1 MSNVPLMNS
10 ARKTLPLLIATLAP
24 FCGAAA
30 HAAGLGELTAHSSLG
45 EPLRAEV
52 RLMRAPGEDI
62 DASCVKA
69 VTGGSDDI
77 PWIHN
82 ARIRLAGD
90 RLQITTREPVNHPI
104 AMLGLR
110 VACGF
115 ELRREFTLLLS
126 PPTIR
131 NAVAPLDIPVNT
143 PIVAPGKLPADVPL
157 SSPTASRRAATP
169 PATSPRSP
177 RTPAATTARP
187 AQASSRSAP
196 SARLAE
202 ATPTGATTPAR
213 AAAPRAADPIRQ
225 DRLLIGAGDEAG
237 LVPLRMSS
245 LLANPPKS
253 DDSGVQPPQ
262 RSQEQRT
269 LAEIDDRIAAQLEL
283 DEKIKRLEE
292 YQALLKERVAQLDQN
307 RKPATAPAPAQ
318 VTPAAA
324 PATATDDM
332 QALLEQWTGPVAGLL
347 AVLLGGGALIY
358 LRRRRNA
365 TDVPVMS
372 EPEFHTT
379 LQHPGQ
385 PSASGPGAVIGLAT
399 PAASTEAL
407 SSLPEMRTPA
417 IAHGNAP
424 TPAEA
429 SGEWAEPT
437 FAPAHPIPFD
447 ENVDEHDSALELA
460 EIMMSFGR
468 TQGAAETLADY
479 IRNNPRQAVKPW
491 LKLLEVYHVAGMRAE
506 FEALTRQLNKTF
518 NVKMISWSD
527 FKTLRSGA
535 DTVEQ
540 IPHVV
545 QRLQALWGTQEAQAY
560 IHQILRD
567 NRNGT
572 RQGFPL
578 TVVEELLLLL
588 AILDDELGT
597 YKPPTELSLVD
608 METPPS
614 AEDRNTAAA

>member
-1 MSNVPLMNS
+1 MSNVPLMNR
-10 ARKTLPLLIATLAP
+10 ARKTIPFLIATLAP

-30 HAAGLGELTAHSSLG
+30 HAAGLGELTTHSSLG

-52 RLMRAPGEDI
+52 RLVRAPGEDI
-62 DASCVKA
+62 DANCVKA
-69 VTGGSDDI
+69 TSGGSDDM

-90 RLQITTREPVNHPI
+90 RLLVTTRDPVNHPI

-126 PPTIR
+126 PP
-131 NAVAPLDIPVNT
+131 AVGRTAPLIDTPVT
-143 PIVAPGKLPADVPL
+143 APGQGPAET
-157 SSPTASRRAATP
+157 PTAAAPNRRATTAPAAISHSPRPSAPVSPRPAPASAKAAAPARPAGLTP
-169 PATSPRSP
+169 PAATATL
-177 RTPAATTARP
+177 RTPAARAPEP
-187 AQASSRSAP
+187 A
-196 SARLAE
+196 
-202 ATPTGATTPAR
+202 
-213 AAAPRAADPIRQ
+213 RQ
-225 DRLLIGAGDEAG
+225 DRLVIGAGDEAS
-237 LVPLRMSS
+237 LVPLRMSAQ
-245 LLANPPKS
+245 LANPPKS
-253 DDSGVQPPQ
+253 EDSSAPSTP

-307 RKPATAPAPAQ
+307 GKPAIAPAPAPAQ
-318 VTPAAA
+318 
-324 PATATDDM
+324 ATLPTGPQAETDGM
-332 QALLEQWTGPVAGLL
+332 QALLEQWTAPVAGLL

-358 LRRRRNA
+358 LRRRRNTA
-365 TDVPVMS
+365 DAPALS

-379 LQHPGQ
+379 LQHPGH
-385 PSASGPGAVIGLAT
+385 AT
-399 PAASTEAL
+399 PTGPEPVIATTPQAASMEAV
-407 SSLPEMRTPA
+407 SSLPEMRASAAPRSQLPA
-417 IAHGNAP
+417 QAD
-424 TPAEA
+424 T

-527 FKTLRSGA
+527 FKTIRGGA

-545 QRLQALWGTQEAQAY
+545 QRLQDLWGTQEAQAY

-608 METPPS
+608 MEPPPG
-614 AEDRNTAAA
+614 AEDRDSAAA

>member
-1 MSNVPLMNS
+1 MSNVPLMNL
-10 ARKTLPLLIATLAP
+10 ARKTIPLLIATLAP

-30 HAAGLGELTAHSSLG
+30 HAAGLGELTTHSSLG

-62 DASCVKA
+62 DANCVKA
-69 VTGGSDDI
+69 VPGGSDDM
-77 PWIHN
+77 PWISN
-82 ARIRLAGD
+82 ARIRLVGD
-90 RLQITTREPVNHPI
+90 RLLVTTREPVNHPV

-126 PPTIR
+126 PP
-131 NAVAPLDIPVNT
+131 AVGRTAQLIDTPVAAPDKALDNT
-143 PIVAPGKLPADVPL
+143 PSSAATNRRTTPSPAAARQTPRPATTAQRTAPAPAK
-157 SSPTASRRAATP
+157 AATP
-169 PATSPRSP
+169 ARQTGPAPATATATAPL
-177 RTPAATTARP
+177 RT
-187 AQASSRSAP
+187 
-196 SARLAE
+196 
-202 ATPTGATTPAR
+202 
-213 AAAPRAADPIRQ
+213 AAPRTSEPAHQ
-225 DRLLIGAGDEAG
+225 DRLVIGAGDEAS
-237 LVPLRMSS
+237 LVPLRMSAQ
-245 LLANPPKS
+245 LANPPKS
-253 DDSGVQPPQ
+253 DDSSASPIP

-307 RKPATAPAPAQ
+307 RKPA
-318 VTPAAA
+318 AA
-324 PATATDDM
+324 PVQATSPAGQQAETDGM
-332 QALLEQWTGPVAGLL
+332 QALLEQWAAPVAGLL

-358 LRRRRNA
+358 LRRRRSN
-365 TDVPVMS
+365 TDAPTLS

-379 LQHPGQ
+379 LQHPAPPVGAIRPEHVIA
-385 PSASGPGAVIGLAT
+385 PSAASIEAV
-399 PAASTEAL
+399 
-407 SSLPEMRTPA
+407 SSLPEMRA
-417 IAHGNAP
+417 SAP
-424 TPAEA
+424 RSQPSAQADSSAEW
-429 SGEWAEPT
+429 SEPT

-527 FKTLRSGA
+527 FKTIHGGA

-540 IPHVV
+540 MPHVI
-545 QRLQALWGTQEAQAY
+545 QRLQDVWGTQEAQAY
-560 IHQILRD
+560 IHQLLRD

-588 AILDDELGT
+588 AVLDDELGT
-597 YKPPTELSLVD
+597 YKPPNELSLVE
-608 METPPS
+608 MEPPRG
-614 AEDRNTAAA
+614 AEDRNSAAA

>member
-1 MSNVPLMNS
+1 MSNVPLMNR
-10 ARKTLPLLIATLAP
+10 ARKTIPFLIATLAP

-30 HAAGLGELTAHSSLG
+30 HAAGLGELTTHSSLG

-62 DASCVKA
+62 DANCVKA
-69 VTGGSDDI
+69 VSGSSDDM

-90 RLQITTREPVNHPI
+90 RLLVTTREPVNHPI

-126 PPTIR
+126 PPVVGRT
-131 NAVAPLDIPVNT
+131 APLIDTPVT
-143 PIVAPGKLPADVPL
+143 MPDRAPADA
-157 SSPTASRRAATP
+157 PTAPATSRRTTLPPAAAPHSPRPPATTSARPAPASARPAAPARQAGLTP
-169 PATSPRSP
+169 PA
-177 RTPAATTARP
+177 AI
-187 AQASSRSAP
+187 AP
-196 SARLAE
+196 L
-202 ATPTGATTPAR
+202 R
-213 AAAPRAADPIRQ
+213 AAAARAPEPPRQ
-225 DRLLIGAGDEAG
+225 DRLVIGAGDEAS
-237 LVPLRMSS
+237 LVPLRMSAQ
-245 LLANPPKS
+245 LANPPKS
-253 DDSGVQPPQ
+253 DDSGAPPAP

-292 YQALLKERVAQLDQN
+292 YQALLKERVVQLDQN
-307 RKPATAPAPAQ
+307 RKPA
-318 VTPAAA
+318 AA
-324 PATATDDM
+324 PASAQATPPAGPQQAETDGM
-332 QALLEQWTGPVAGLL
+332 QTLLEQWTAPVAGLL

-358 LRRRRNA
+358 LRRRRSS
-365 TDVPVMS
+365 TDAPALS

-379 LQHPGQ
+379 LQHPGHAA
-385 PSASGPGAVIGLAT
+385 PVGPEPVIAPA
-399 PAASTEAL
+399 PAAASIEAV
-407 SSLPEMRTPA
+407 SSLPEMRA
-417 IAHGNAP
+417 SAAP
-424 TPAEA
+424 RSQPSVQADSSAEW
-429 SGEWAEPT
+429 SEPT

-447 ENVDEHDSALELA
+447 ETVDEHDSALELA

-527 FKTLRSGA
+527 FKTIHGGA

-540 IPHVV
+540 MPHVI
-545 QRLQALWGTQEAQAY
+545 QRLQDLWGTQEAQAY

-608 METPPS
+608 MEPHPG
-614 AEDRNTAAA
+614 AEGRDSAAA

>member
-1 MSNVPLMNS
+1 MSNVPLMNL
-10 ARKTLPLLIATLAP
+10 ARKTIPLLIATLAP

-30 HAAGLGELTAHSSLG
+30 HAAGLGELTTHSSLG

-62 DASCVKA
+62 DANCVKA
-69 VTGGSDDI
+69 VPGGSDDM
-77 PWIHN
+77 PWISN
-82 ARIRLAGD
+82 ARIRLVGD
-90 RLQITTREPVNHPI
+90 RLLVTTREPVNHPV

-126 PPTIR
+126 PPALGR
-131 NAVAPLDIPVNT
+131 AAPLIDTPVTAPDRT
-143 PIVAPGKLPADVPL
+143 PAEA
-157 SSPTASRRAATP
+157 PTAAATKRKAYPP
-169 PATSPRSP
+169 PAAAPHAPR
-177 RTPAATTARP
+177 PAATTLP
-187 AQASSRSAP
+187 
-196 SARLAE
+196 RLAPASAKTAAPARQAGLTPPV
-202 ATPTGATTPAR
+202 ATAPLR
-213 AAAPRAADPIRQ
+213 AAAPRASEPTRQ
-225 DRLLIGAGDEAG
+225 DRLVIGAGDEAS
-237 LVPLRMSS
+237 LVPLRMSAQ
-245 LLANPPKS
+245 LANPPKS
-253 DDSGVQPPQ
+253 EDSSAPPTP

-307 RKPATAPAPAQ
+307 RKPAAAPAPAQ
-318 VTPAAA
+318 SASPAG
-324 PATATDDM
+324 PQVETDDM
-332 QALLEQWTGPVAGLL
+332 QALLEQWTAPVAGLL

-358 LRRRRNA
+358 LRRRRSS
-365 TDVPVMS
+365 TDAPALS

-379 LQHPGQ
+379 LQHPGHPTAAIGPEPVIAPA
-385 PSASGPGAVIGLAT
+385 PSATSIDAV
-399 PAASTEAL
+399 
-407 SSLPEMRTPA
+407 SSLPEMRA
-417 IAHGNAP
+417 SAAP
-424 TPAEA
+424 RSQPSAQA
-429 SGEWAEPT
+429 DGSADWAEPT

-527 FKTLRSGA
+527 FKTIHGGA

-540 IPHVV
+540 MPHVI
-545 QRLQALWGTQEAQAY
+545 QRLQDVWGTQEAQAY

-597 YKPPTELSLVD
+597 YKPPNELSLVD
-608 METPPS
+608 MEPPRG
-614 AEDRNTAAA
+614 AEDRDSAAA

>member
-24 FCGAAA
+24 LCGAAA

-52 RLMRAPGEDI
+52 RLMRAQGEDI
-62 DASCVKA
+62 DASCVKG
-69 VTGGSDDI
+69 VTGSSDDI
-77 PWIHN
+77 PWIRN
-82 ARIRLAGD
+82 PQIRLTGD
-90 RLQITTREPVNHPI
+90 RLLVTTREPVNHPI

-126 PPTIR
+126 PPTIH
-131 NAVAPLDIPVNT
+131 NAVAPVDAPVST
-143 PIVAPGKLPADVPL
+143 AITAPGKALPDA
-157 SSPTASRRAATP
+157 PTSTPAVSRRTAMPSAA
-169 PATSPRSP
+169 AQHSP
-177 RTPAATTARP
+177 RTPAPAKARP
-187 AQASSRSAP
+187 AQSSARP
-196 SARLAE
+196 VPLARLAE
-202 ATPTGATTPAR
+202 PPPTGSPTAAR
-213 AAAPRAADPIRQ
+213 AAAPRTSEPVRQ
-225 DRLLIGAGDEAG
+225 DRLLIGAGDEAS
-237 LVPLRMSS
+237 LVPLRMSP
-245 LLANPPKS
+245 LLANPPKAE
-253 DDSGVQPPQ
+253 DSGTQPPP

-269 LAEIDDRIAAQLEL
+269 LAEIDDRIAAQIEL

-307 RKPATAPAPAQ
+307 RKPATLPAPAPG
-318 VTPAAA
+318 TPAVA
-324 PATATDDM
+324 PVTASDDM
-332 QALLEQWTGPVAGLL
+332 QTLLEQWTGPVAGLL

-358 LRRRRNA
+358 LRRRRSA
-365 TDVPVMS
+365 ADAPVMS

-385 PSASGPGAVIGLAT
+385 PATSGPGAVIAQAT
-399 PAASTEAL
+399 PAVSIEVE
-407 SSLPEMRTPA
+407 SSLPEMR
-417 IAHGNAP
+417 AHAVSHSTAP
-424 TPAEA
+424 TQADA
-429 SGEWAEPT
+429 NGEWAEPT

-527 FKTLRSGA
+527 FKTMRGGA
-535 DTVEQ
+535 DTIEQ
-540 IPHVV
+540 IPHVI
-545 QRLQALWGTQEAQAY
+545 QRLQELWGTQEAQAY

-608 METPPS
+608 MDQPS